1 MRNLYQPAQMIDTH
15 QHFWIPS
22 ERRYQWLDDAG
33 PPLNADFGPQDVAVD
48 VAASGVTAIML
59 VQAADTYD
67 DTFYMLSVASGEPAV
82 KGVVGWVPLDRP
94 REAEAALDL
103 YLASPTVRGVRTL
116 NHTYD
121 DPRWLLRSDVTESIS
136 LLAPRGLT
144 LDVVSTTP
152 EHLITIA
159 ELAGRHLGLTII
171 IDHLAKPDIAGK
183 SWEPWATLLADA
195 AVHQNVN
202 VKLSGLNTVSAPG
215 WTWQDWTPYVNHAL
229 AHFGSSRL
237 MLGSDWPVS
246 TLAGDFQSVW
256 RAQREVISGL
266 SHDEQDEILFRTA
279 LRVYSL
285 NVSA

>member
-1 MRNLYQPAQMIDTH
+1 MHNLYQPAQMIDTH

-22 ERRYQWLDDAG
+22 ERKYHWLDEVG
-33 PPLNADFGPQDVAVD
+33 LPLNTDFGPEDVAAD
-48 VAASGVTAIML
+48 IAASGVTATML

-67 DTFYMLSVASGEPAV
+67 DTFYMLSVASAEPTV

-94 REAEAALDL
+94 QEAEAALDL
-103 YLASPTVRGVRTL
+103 YLASPTVRGLRTL

-121 DPRWLLRSDVTESIS
+121 DPRWLLRSDVAKGIS

-159 ELAGRHLGLTII
+159 ELAARHVGLTIV

-183 SWEPWATLLADA
+183 RWEPWATLLADA
-195 AVHQNVN
+195 ATHPNVN
-202 VKLSGLNTVSAPG
+202 VKLSGLNTASAPG
-215 WTWQDWTPYVNHAL
+215 WTWQDWTPYVDHVF

-237 MLGSDWPVS
+237 MIGSDWPVS
-246 TLAGDFQSVW
+246 TLAGDFQGVW
-256 RAQREVISGL
+256 RAQREVISSF
-266 SHDEQDEILFRTA
+266 SHDEQDDVFFRTA
-279 LRVYSL
+279 LRTYSL
-285 NVSA
+285 DDS